1 MIART
6 NLTANMGA
14 LSTSLER
21 LSTGFR
27 INSGKDDPAG
37 LIASEMLR
45 SDITGIKKA
54 VQNTERA
61 NMMIATADSA
71 LNQVTSLL
79 NDIRG
84 LITEAASTG
93 TMSAEMI
100 RANQLQVDKSL
111 DAIDRIAAQTTF
123 MGKKLLDGTLDF
135 DLQGINRNDLSGLAV
150 HEVIFGAT
158 KSPVTVNVAV
168 REPAERAALYYQN
181 PALSDDISLT
191 WGGNYGYQTQTFSRG
206 ATTAE
211 IAERIN
217 ATSDSTGVV
226 AEVGS
231 DAIQGTIIT
240 SSLGTNNDI
249 IITAGSA
256 GTNAGNV
263 EIKYLKGDSKG
274 VRIEYQE
281 PIEEGAPA
289 KMLVYLQTSEEIAAF
304 ADDVDNTAGVHDNN
318 ALKFIANIEGA
329 QYNNSSIQYV
339 DGNFTQAAFGN
350 AATNPTEQESM
361 PYAYYNDL
369 ATNAKALFGEING
382 LNNFGSLTGT
392 GQYFAIQ
399 SKATGVDYNNTEI
412 IFRKGTAGDGN
423 IPTGKKA
430 AAVYNAETKQLNIYV
445 GTSGT
450 SQATLQDVK
459 DALQLEGHFE
469 LQPSTTDL
477 LSHKLTSTDT
487 YPPSIASQFDP
498 LNPSTAVYGYSNTH
512 NSGGDAGTLFIVLP
526 TDGQFPTYPEGTVPG
541 VTDVALANS
550 ASTTAVKFS
559 LKSADS
565 SWDGYKIKFANDS
578 SGSGANS
585 ITDITLDTTDLD
597 HPTITI
603 KIDGSVSYD
612 AILSALNS
620 DDWTKGTNGYTTGA
634 TKPSGL
640 GQLEWSNE
648 KGVPA
653 TPLATTK
660 ITGTFADN
668 KELVFPDPP
677 VKRAITANDILKL
690 FDLNSQTGNHL
701 MSSKGSERAASL
713 FTVERTTDNDGTG
726 LINAWR
732 YQVTGQDTTTDI
744 TDDTYARTAT
754 SFNKIFQ
761 NGQSGGDIVTTAAEL
776 VTALNNSAY
785 WGQSMCPEMLV
796 ELSAFNANGQY
807 FDVTN
812 PPPILARL
820 APGNHGLFTVSSFE
834 EVAYYG
840 DPNDGTAL
848 QFLGEENSPD
858 IRFIADSS
866 ATEIWAERTTVPD
879 TVDFAQAVLSAENK
893 SASMVIVANQ
903 KGEAYDD
910 MQFVFKRVSESVQ
923 SASSID
929 RKDGWVEYD
938 PEVSRAEAQA
948 TFKDASGNSIANSAF
963 FITATERGDLYNNVD
978 MVMTLADVQSEK
990 VKVTFDDTSK
1000 QLRISINNADA
1011 GNITANDV
1019 IAAINAADVGFK
1031 AELSFAQQTTNDGTG
1046 KIGSD
1051 IGLKVGQQTRITSTG
1066 DTGGHTGGTV
1076 TVWMTDQEVDTVDP
1090 ATGLTVKTYR
1100 EPTAE
1105 DATRLIRA
1113 DQVVG
1118 RMFSARNYS
1127 TGADSGTGT
1136 LDFVNDGPIVTSGGL
1151 VERGVLTIHF
1161 PVDSGGNIATTA
1173 KELADWWDLQD
1184 PATVGNISASIVRPP
1199 GAQWDECNDP
1209 YGYGKLKP
1217 TVEIGE
1223 CNELIVNDI
1232 KFVGWNDAV
1241 EKQEYVP
1248 KYATGTMTSDNGINS
1263 SYTLTA
1269 LRLGSEYN
1277 GYTIQYV
1284 NDPAVSGYYNDNYV
1298 VGSDGNPCD
1307 DDVWSGLKVD
1317 DYGNPIVPQTYSNNG
1332 MYLELDTNAKIITL
1346 HVREGITTTN
1356 DIEQLIESDPYT
1368 RNLFK
1373 IDQLGTGSGVISL
1386 EDNTLLT
1393 KDGAIPPGELNG
1405 AKLLFGS
1412 DATDYYLMFKSLEY
1426 GSDKFVNVVAEG
1438 INGTT
1443 AFKLYDS
1450 AGNVM
1455 EKDYGRD
1462 VDATINGIA
1471 AVGGG
1476 LGVSLNT
1483 ATISMDFVMSE
1494 AAATTAGYGT
1504 TFVVTGGGATFQVGP
1519 DVVSNQQINLG
1530 IQSVNTAILGGAS
1543 GKLYQLYSGHDA
1555 SLTGDTNM
1563 AFRIVEE
1570 ALLAITETRGRLGT
1584 LQKATFESNVS
1595 VLNDT
1600 LEALM
1605 SAESLIRD
1613 TDFAEETAALTRA
1626 QILVQSNIS
1635 TLGIANQIPNYML
1648 GLIGG

>member
-6 NLTANMGA
+6 NLTGNIGA
-14 LSTSLER
+14 LQTSLER

-100 RANQLQVDKSL
+100 KANQLQIDKSL
-111 DAIDRIAAQTTF
+111 DAINRIAAQTTF
-123 MGKKLLDGTLDF
+123 MGKKLLDGSLDF
-135 DLQGINRNDLSGLAV
+135 DLQGISRNDLSGLAV
-150 HEVIFGAT
+150 HEVMFGAT
-158 KSPVTVNVAV
+158 KSPVAVNVAV
-168 REPAERAALYYQN
+168 RAPAERASLYYMN

-191 WGGNYGYQTQTFSRG
+191 WGGSYGFTTESFARG
-206 ATTAE
+206 ASTQA
-211 IAERIN
+211 IAERVN
-217 ATSDSTGVV
+217 AMSDSTGVI

-256 GTNAGNV
+256 GTNAGNI

-274 VRIEYQE
+274 IRVEYQE

-289 KMLVYLQTSEEIAAF
+289 KMLVYLQTSEELAAY
-304 ADDVDNTAGVHDNN
+304 ADDIDNTPGVNDNN

-329 QYNNSSIQYV
+329 QYNNSSVQYV

-350 AATNPTEQESM
+350 ASTNPTEQASM

-369 ATNAKALFGEING
+369 ATNAKALFGDING
-382 LNNFGSLTGT
+382 LSNFGSLAAGT
-392 GQYFAIQ
+392 GQYFAVQ
-399 SKATGVDYNNTEI
+399 SKAGGTDYNNTAI
-412 IFRKGTAGDGN
+412 TFLSSTPGSGP
-423 IPTGKKA
+423 IPAGKKA
-430 AAVYNAETKQLNIYV
+430 AATYNAETKQLQIYV
-445 GTSGT
+445 DTTAGTG
-450 SQATLQDVK
+450 ATLQDVK

-469 LQPSTTDL
+469 LTPSDTSILTTAV
-477 LSHKLTSTDT
+477 TSSDVYNTAT
-487 YPPSIASQFDP
+487 PFDP
-498 LNPSTAVYGYSNTH
+498 LNPSSVAGYSNTS
-512 NSGGDAGTLFIVLP
+512 NSGGDAGTLFVVLP
-526 TDGQFPTYPEGTVPG
+526 TDGQITTYPDGIIPG
-541 VTDVALANS
+541 VTGGGLAVD
-550 ASTTAVKFS
+550 STPAAAKYFLES
-559 LKSADS
+559 QDS
-565 SWDGYKIKFANDS
+565 SWDGYNIIFAD
-578 SGSGANS
+578 SGSGS
-585 ITDITLDTTDLD
+585 GVTDIGISGNN
-597 HPTITI
+597 ITVSLN
-603 KIDGSVSYD
+603 GTVSYND
-612 AILSALNS
+612 ILAALNS
-620 DDWTKGTNGYTTGA
+620 DWSSYAG
-634 TKPSGL
+634 TKPSGV
-640 GQLEWSNE
+640 GQLNWSDQNGSPLTLANTVTVADTDADG
-648 KGVPA
+648 KSLAFPA
-653 TPLATTK
+653 S
-660 ITGTFADN
+660 
-668 KELVFPDPP
+668 P
-677 VKRAITANDILKL
+677 VTRDITANDILKI
-690 FDLNSQTGNHL
+690 FNLNSQTGNNL
-701 MSSKGSERAASL
+701 ISSKGSERAASL
-713 FTVERTTDNDGTG
+713 FTVERTADNDGTG
-726 LINAWR
+726 KINVWW
-732 YQVTGQDTTTDI
+732 YYTDGTGN
-744 TDDTYARTAT
+744 YARTT
-754 SFNKIFQ
+754 SSFNKAFQ
-761 NGQSGGDIVTTAAEL
+761 NGQSGGEIVTTAAEL

-785 WGQSMCPEMLV
+785 WGQSMCPEMLQ
-796 ELSAFNANGQY
+796 ELAQYNAGGQY

-820 APGNHGLFTVSSFE
+820 APGNHGLFTVSAFE

-848 QFLGEENSPD
+848 QFLGDENSPD
-858 IRFIADSS
+858 IRFIADRT

-879 TVDFAQAVLSAENK
+879 KIDFAQAVLSATTPN
-893 SASMVIVANQ
+893 ASMVIVANQ
-903 KGEAYDD
+903 KGEQYDD
-910 MQFVFKRVSESVQ
+910 VQFVFKRVSEAVQ

-938 PEVSRAEAQA
+938 PEVSRAEALA
-948 TFKDASGNSIANSAF
+948 TFKKSDGTDIANSAF

-978 MVMTLADVQSEK
+978 VVMTLADVQSEP
-990 VKVTFDDTSK
+990 VKVSFDTKSN
-1000 QLRISINNADA
+1000 QLRVSINSGDA
-1011 GNITANDV
+1011 ANVTANDV
-1019 IAAINAADVGFK
+1019 IAAINAANVGFK

-1051 IGLKVGQQTRITSTG
+1051 IGLKVGQQTNITSTG
-1066 DTGGHTGGTV
+1066 DTGGHKGGVV
-1076 TVWMTDQEVDTVDP
+1076 TVWMTDQLESVDAV
-1090 ATGLTVKTYR
+1090 TGAKVYR
-1100 EPTAE
+1100 APTAE

-1127 TGADSGTGT
+1127 TGAASGTGAI
-1136 LDFVNDGPIVTSGGL
+1136 DFVNDGPIVTGGGL
-1151 VERGVLTIHF
+1151 VERGVLTVHF

-1184 PATVGNISASIVRPP
+1184 PEYVANISVSIVRPP

-1217 TVEIGE
+1217 TVEVGE
-1223 CNELIVNDI
+1223 CDELIVNDI
-1232 KFVGWNDAV
+1232 QFVGWNDSV
-1241 EKQEYVP
+1241 EKQVVVP
-1248 KYATGTMTSDNGINS
+1248 KYSTGTMTSDNGTNS
-1263 SYTLTA
+1263 SYKLTA

-1277 GYTIQYV
+1277 GYTIQYI
-1284 NDPAVSGYYNDNYV
+1284 NDPSISGYFNDNYV

-1307 DDVWSGLKVD
+1307 DEVWQGLKID
-1317 DYGNPIVPQTYSNNG
+1317 DCGNPIVPQTYSNNG
-1332 MYLELDTNAKIITL
+1332 MYLNLDTQSKIITI
-1346 HVREGITTTN
+1346 HVREGVTTAY
-1356 DIEQLIESDPYT
+1356 DIEQLIETDPYT

-1373 IDQLGTGSGVISL
+1373 VDQLGTGTGVISL
-1386 EDNTLLT
+1386 EDDTLLT
-1393 KDGAIPPGELNG
+1393 KDGTVPPGELNG

-1412 DATDYYLMFKSLEY
+1412 DATDYYLVFKSLEY
-1426 GSDKFVNVVAEG
+1426 GSDNFVSVVATG
-1438 INGTT
+1438 VDGQGTS
-1443 AFKLYDS
+1443 FKLYDP

-1455 EKDYGRD
+1455 EKVYGKD

-1471 AVGGG
+1471 AGGKG
-1476 LGVSLNT
+1476 LAVSLNT
-1483 ATISMDFVMSE
+1483 ATIALDFVMSE
-1494 AAATTAGYGT
+1494 EAATTEGYGT
-1504 TFVVTGGGATFQVGP
+1504 TFWVTGGGATFQVGP

-1530 IQSVNTAILGGAS
+1530 IQSVNTAVLGGAS
-1543 GKLYQLYSGHDA
+1543 GKLFQLYSNQDA
-1555 SLTGDTNM
+1555 ELTKDTNK

-1570 ALLAITETRGRLGT
+1570 ALLAVTETRGRLGT
-1584 LQKATFESNVS
+1584 LQKATFETNVN

-1600 LEALM
+1600 LEALT

-1613 TDFAEETAALTRA
+1613 TDFAEETANLTRA

-1648 GLIGG
+1648 GLIGR